1 MTWQPIVLTAFGL
14 LVVLGAYRVMLA
26 DSLRRAAAGD
36 ARHAEDCAR
45 TAALRAA
52 IGRERLLRELRLAAC
67 EQAAWRGA
75 RQAEET
81 RAMKV
86 VT

>member
-14 LVVLGAYRVMLA
+14 LVVWGGYRVMLA
-26 DSLRRAAAGD
+26 DSLRRAAAGEE
-36 ARHAEDCAR
+36 RLRRRRE
-45 TAALRAA
+45 ALA
-52 IGRERLLRELRLAAC
+52 RERLLRELRLAAC